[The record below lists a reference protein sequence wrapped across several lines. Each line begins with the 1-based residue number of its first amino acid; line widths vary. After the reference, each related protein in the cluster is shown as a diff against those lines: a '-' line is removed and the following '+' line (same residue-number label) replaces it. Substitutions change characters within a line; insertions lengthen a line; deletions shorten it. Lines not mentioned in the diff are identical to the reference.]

1 MPVFKEVAVYEG
13 LFAGEAVHGVEFYG
27 EQPDVSGAPG
37 LRRPAGHCGHF
48 YILGGYHRHNFR
60 NRHEHFLHDALYQ

>member
-13 LFAGEAVHGVEFYG
+13 LFAREAVHGVVVYG
-27 EQPDVSGAPG
+27 EQPDVPGAPG

-48 YILGGYHRHNFR
+48 YI
-60 NRHEHFLHDALYQ
+60 